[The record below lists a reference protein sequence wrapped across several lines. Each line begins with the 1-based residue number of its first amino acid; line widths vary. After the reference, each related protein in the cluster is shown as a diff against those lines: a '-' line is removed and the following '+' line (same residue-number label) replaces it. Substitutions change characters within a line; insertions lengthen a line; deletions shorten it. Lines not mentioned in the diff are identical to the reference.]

1 MTPREPGPEGLLA
14 ALLEAMDALAQAGR
28 RMHPPRLAEVAAAA
42 APYRSPLAEALAGL
56 EAAEGPEQPAPMREG
71 CVAAAELLLRAFDEL
86 AAASDPPG
94 VYRALRSGTRAQEA
108 LWPVAALLP
117 QVSRFFLP
125 PQRRDDAEL
134 LARLAAADGGRGEV
148 GVAHA
153 ANDRRQRG
161 GVSLYVPEYY
171 DAQAQWPLVVA
182 LHGGSG
188 HGRDFL
194 WTWLQ
199 AARAAGALVISAT
212 SRERT
217 WSLMRPDIDGEHLLR
232 MIEDVAARYRVDR
245 GRVLLTGMS
254 DGGTFAML
262 SGVAQTLPATH
273 LAPIAASFHPALL
286 ERAPEGRLEGLP
298 IYLTHGALDW
308 MFPVQN
314 ARDARDAL
322 RARGAR
328 VEYREIADLSHTYPN
343 EENPRILDWLLRAPA

>member
-134 LARLAAADGGRGEV
+134 LARLAAATGVAGRSAWRTPRTTAGSAAASRSTSRSTTTFRRSGRWSSPCTAAPGTAATSSGRGC
-148 GVAHA
+148 
-153 ANDRRQRG
+153 
-161 GVSLYVPEYY
+161 
-171 DAQAQWPLVVA
+171 
-182 LHGGSG
+182 
-188 HGRDFL
+188 
-194 WTWLQ
+194 
-199 AARAAGALVISAT
+199 
-212 SRERT
+212 
-217 WSLMRPDIDGEHLLR
+217 RP
-232 MIEDVAARYRVDR
+232 
-245 GRVLLTGMS
+245 
-254 DGGTFAML
+254 
-262 SGVAQTLPATH
+262 
-273 LAPIAASFHPALL
+273 
-286 ERAPEGRLEGLP
+286 
-298 IYLTHGALDW
+298 
-308 MFPVQN
+308 
-314 ARDARDAL
+314 
-322 RARGAR
+322 RARRAR
-328 VEYREIADLSHTYPN
+328 S
-343 EENPRILDWLLRAPA
+343 